1 MFIYVLDYN
10 SEVTGAIK
18 DLHIP
23 ITVGILGPFLSCKLN
38 ITYVTCPRKQKFLR
52 GKIQINILLNYS
64 FGSSNMRIG
73 SLREIA
79 WLVLSNNCISK

>member
-38 ITYVTCPRKQKFLR
+38 ITYVTCPRKQTFLR

-64 FGSSNMRIG
+64 FWKLKYANRFPPGNRLISSI
-73 SLREIA
+73 E
-79 WLVLSNNCISK
+79 